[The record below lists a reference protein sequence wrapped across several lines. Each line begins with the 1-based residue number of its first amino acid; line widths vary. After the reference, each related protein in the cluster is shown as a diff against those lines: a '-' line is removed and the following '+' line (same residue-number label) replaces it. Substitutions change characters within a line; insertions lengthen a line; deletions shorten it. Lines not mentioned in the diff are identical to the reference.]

1 MKPKRKRGRDFKL
14 LGFVIFGRKLFS
26 LKKNHWLQNSKHH
39 LFSPIQAPIAR
50 SEDRNQWRTCL
61 ILLGESFELLAC
73 KQREFCVPLGISKPL
88 TFIPR
93 LHSLSFLWNQ
103 QNSHHWY
110 ANEGTNSSHTIH
122 FQCALPARI
131 LKRFSAIQYTTPSM
145 NLTRNSHP
153 FSFTDT
159 GVVCG
164 DLNISL
170 RTVLLV
176 KCHWGFFS
184 FGVSCTM
191 WDINSLD

>member
-26 LKKNHWLQNSKHH
+26 LKKIIGWEFKASPLQPYSETHNTG
-39 LFSPIQAPIAR
+39 

-73 KQREFCVPLGISKPL
+73 KQREFCWPLGISKPL

-93 LHSLSFLWNQ
+93 LQSLSFLWNQ

-110 ANEGTNSSHTIH
+110 ANEGTNRGHTTH

-131 LKRFSAIQYTTPSM
+131 LNGFQQFNIQHVRWSW
-145 NLTRNSHP
+145 LE
-153 FSFTDT
+153 
-159 GVVCG
+159 
-164 DLNISL
+164 
-170 RTVLLV
+170 TVNQL
-176 KCHWGFFS
+176 HRH
-184 FGVSCTM
+184 
-191 WDINSLD
+191 